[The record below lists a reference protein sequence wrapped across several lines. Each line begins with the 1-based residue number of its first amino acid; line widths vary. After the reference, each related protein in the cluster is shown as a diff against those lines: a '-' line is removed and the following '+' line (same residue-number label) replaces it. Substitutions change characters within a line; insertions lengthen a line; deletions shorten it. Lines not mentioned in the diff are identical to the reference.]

1 MKKEREWLKK
11 EIDELGKRLGRLEE
25 ILGELSSPLERFQ
38 DVTSSYFKLLNLYS
52 EHGTISP
59 EVIVPEVKDPISKDI
74 IQILFEKGD
83 QNVSQITESLKKRR
97 GKASRRTVK
106 TKLHELEGSGVLQ
119 MEQSSKWAT
128 YSISPE
134 LVKKWSQLLG
144 LHK

>member
-1 MKKEREWLKK
+1 MVAEKDMKKEREWLKK

-74 IQILFEKGD
+74 IQILFEKG
-83 QNVSQITESLKKRR
+83 
-97 GKASRRTVK
+97 
-106 TKLHELEGSGVLQ
+106 
-119 MEQSSKWAT
+119 
-128 YSISPE
+128 
-134 LVKKWSQLLG
+134 
-144 LHK
+144 